1 MASTAV
7 KIGNDA
13 AIKIFAQVH
22 AHVKI
27 GIFISVIPGA
37 RILNTVTRKL
47 TAVNSV
53 PSPDICKAQI

>member
-13 AIKIFAQVH
+13 AIKIFAHVH

-27 GIFISVIPGA
+27 GIFIKLIPGA
-37 RILNTVTRKL
+37 RILKTVTKKF
-47 TAVNSV
+47 TAVSSV
-53 PSPDICKAQI
+53 PNPDICKAQI